1 MNFNP
6 VLAGA
11 IGAGTLVAAVF
22 FLRFWRSSGD
32 RFFLYFAI
40 SFALEAANR
49 LMLGLAHEASEETP
63 AFYLV
68 RLVSYVLILVAIA
81 DKNRRPPRA
90 P

>member
-1 MNFNP
+1 MSLNP

-11 IGAGTLVAAVF
+11 IACATLVVAVF

-32 RFFLYFAI
+32 RFFLFFAI
-40 SFALEAANR
+40 SFALESANR
-49 LMLGLAHEASEETP
+49 VALALSADSNEERP

-81 DKNRRPPRA
+81 DKNRRPPPA